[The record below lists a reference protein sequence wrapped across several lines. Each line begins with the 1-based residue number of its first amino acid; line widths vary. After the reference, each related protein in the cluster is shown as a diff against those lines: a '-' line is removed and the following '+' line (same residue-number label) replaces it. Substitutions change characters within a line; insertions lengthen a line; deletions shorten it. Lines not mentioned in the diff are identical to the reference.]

1 MRTGTSSLVVAAF
14 VGPGTVLTC
23 ASAGV
28 DFGYALGWVLV
39 FATVAAFV
47 LQSYTAST
55 GILARRGLGEA
66 IRAELDNRRV
76 RHGATALVVLGLWIG
91 CAAFELGNLIGAA
104 SGITAL
110 LDLPFDLRWLV
121 AGLALSAAVILLLDL
136 RILIRLFGALVI
148 GMSGLFLVGL
158 AFAPVDWSAALAGLV
173 VPGIPEGGLVRVLA
187 LVGTTVVTYNLFLH
201 PSAAKAYWAD
211 HGNREDA
218 WRGELRGMALFLPI
232 GGLVS
237 FSILAAG
244 ATLSGST
251 RGVEDVGM
259 FASLLEPV
267 AGSFA
272 SVCFGLGLFAAGLTS
287 SLTAPLAAAAGICEV
302 FGWSSD
308 PDSWTYRTVW
318 GSVLATGF
326 VLGLMGWSP
335 LPAIVAAQAANGLLL
350 PLIAAFVLYLT
361 LRQDVVSLPVWYHV
375 VGGAVVLLC
384 GGLGLRTL
392 WWVAQQV

>member
-1 MRTGTSSLVVAAF
+1 MRTGTSSIVVAAF

-28 DFGYALGWVLV
+28 DFGYDLGWVLV
-39 FATVAAFV
+39 FATMAAFV
-47 LQSYTAST
+47 LQSYTAGT

-66 IRAELDNRRV
+66 LREELGDRRV
-76 RHGATALVVLGLWIG
+76 RHAVTGLVVVGLWIG

-110 LDLPFDLRWLV
+110 LDLSIDLRWIV
-121 AGLALSAAVILLLDL
+121 ALISATAALILLLNL
-136 RILIRLFGALVI
+136 RVLIRVFAGLVI
-148 GMSGLFLVGL
+148 GMSALFLVGL
-158 AFAPVDWSAALAGLV
+158 VLAPVNWADALTGLTVPRLPAGS
-173 VPGIPEGGLVRVLA
+173 LVRVLA

-211 HGNREDA
+211 TDDRRTA
-218 WRGELRGMALFLPI
+218 WRGELRGMAVFLPI

-244 ATLSGST
+244 ASLPETT
-251 RGVEDVGM
+251 TEIANVET
-259 FASLLEPV
+259 FARLLEPT

-272 SVCFGLGLFAAGLTS
+272 QLCFGLGLFAAGLTS
-287 SLTAPLAAAAGICEV
+287 SLTAPLAAAAGICEL
-302 FGWSSD
+302 FDWSTEPTSRR
-308 PDSWTYRTVW
+308 YRLVW

-326 VLGLMGWSP
+326 LLGLVGWSP

-350 PLIAAFVLYLT
+350 PLIAAFVMILT
-361 LRQDVVSLPVWYHV
+361 LRQDIVSLPTWFHV
-375 VGGAVVLLC
+375 VGGGVVLLC
-384 GGLGLRTL
+384 GALGLRTL
-392 WWVAQQV
+392 WWVAQQL